1 MSKKENRDEL
11 IQKKV
16 KELTKRKEELEKI
29 IEDSSKGY
37 ETNLILWDE
46 NNNKSTNLRIFISEE
61 TLVNK
66 YASLVGRTTF
76 LMQATKELLK
86 KDISRDDVIVS
97 GFKFSS
103 WRNDFEK
110 LITKINASAELEKIK
125 NGLDQLPNFYT
136 DEKKDEDKFNALLDS
151 LN

>member
-16 KELTKRKEELEKI
+16 KELTERKEELEKI

-46 NNNKSTNLRIFISEE
+46 NNKSTNLRTISNEE
-61 TLVNK
+61 TLINK

-76 LMQATKELLK
+76 LMQATKELLG

-97 GFKFSS
+97 GFKFSF
-103 WRNDFEK
+103 WKTDFRK
-110 LITKINASAELEKIK
+110 LVAKINASVELEKIR

>member
-46 NNNKSTNLRIFISEE
+46 NNKSSNLRIFISEE

>member
-46 NNNKSTNLRIFISEE
+46 NNKSTNLRIFISEE

>member
-16 KELTKRKEELEKI
+16 KELTKRKEELEKLV
-29 IEDSSKGY
+29 EKNSKEY

-46 NNNKSTNLRIFISEE
+46 NNKSTPLRIIDNEE
-61 TLVNK
+61 KLINI

-76 LMQATKELLK
+76 MIQATKELLG
-86 KDISRDDVIVS
+86 KDIDRDDVIIG

-110 LITKINASAELEKIK
+110 LIVKINSLKELEKVENVLNK
-125 NGLDQLPNFYT
+125 LPDFYT
-136 DEKKDEDKFNALLDS
+136 NEKKEEDEFNTLLNS

>member
-11 IQKKV
+11 SQKKV

-29 IEDSSKGY
+29 IEESSKGY
-37 ETNLILWDE
+37 ETNLNLWNDE
-46 NNNKSTNLRIFISEE
+46 INSNTNLRTINNEE
-61 TLVNK
+61 KLINK
-66 YASLVGRTTF
+66 YASLVGRSTF
-76 LMQATKELLK
+76 MIQATKELLG
-86 KDISRDDVIVS
+86 KDINRDEVIIS
-97 GFKFSS
+97 GFMFSS
-103 WRNDFEK
+103 WRNDFIK
-110 LITKINASAELEKIK
+110 LITKINASEELEKIK